1 MSIWTAIAILAA
13 AGFLG
18 AIIGAWLGCRWL
30 QRRAARWMPREFTSQ
45 RRS

>member
-1 MSIWTAIAILAA
+1 MSIWAAIAILAA

-18 AIIGAWLGCRWL
+18 AIIGAWLSCRWL
-30 QRRAARWMPREFTSQ
+30 QHRAARWMPREFTSQ